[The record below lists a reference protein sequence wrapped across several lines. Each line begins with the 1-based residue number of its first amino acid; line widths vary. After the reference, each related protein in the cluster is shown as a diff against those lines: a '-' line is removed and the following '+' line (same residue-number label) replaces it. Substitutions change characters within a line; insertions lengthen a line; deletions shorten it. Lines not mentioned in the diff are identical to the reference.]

1 MSELRRIG
9 VRLMA
14 EGVDQYK
21 NDLRTASQEAR
32 TMAQETR
39 LAMAELGNN
48 ASATSKFQTEL
59 KSLERQYD
67 VQARKLKSLESAQKD
82 FSSNLKVTERNIKS
96 TSDAFSKSK
105 TTTDQLEKEYK
116 ELGNTMGWNATK
128 TKEAKKAWQ
137 ESKAE
142 TDALGNELSE
152 LEKTQANYNKELEKM
167 PGKINSAKIS
177 MAEMSNQAQKLTED
191 YVNAGGRFADTADKM
206 EKTGGKIKSVS
217 SAIGSVGSK
226 LTTSVTIPLVAMGA
240 AAATVGIQ
248 FEKQMSRVGAVAGA
262 TGSELEAMTEQAK
275 ELGASTAFSASEAA
289 QGMENL
295 ASAGFD
301 ASQIMATMPG
311 VLDLAAVSGGDVAL
325 ASEAAATA
333 INAFGLE
340 ASDSAHIADVFARAA
355 ADTNAEVGD
364 MAEAMK
370 YAAPMANT
378 LGLSIEDTAAAIG
391 IMSDAGIKGSQAGT
405 TLRGAFTRL
414 AKPTKQASDA
424 MAELGFNA
432 FDANGKV
439 KPMSQIMTEL
449 AGSMQGMTKEQQAQT
464 MATIF
469 GQEAM
474 SGMMALVEAG
484 GGKVDTLSRS
494 LENSAGAADK
504 MASAMQDN
512 VAGTI
517 EEMMGALE
525 TAGIEITEALAP
537 AITAVA
543 ENVTELVNSF
553 NELDDGTKQTILK
566 FLAFA
571 AATGPVLSGIGK
583 VGNGIG
589 TLYTG
594 GSKLVRMFGK
604 WEAGAK
610 LLGPATSSAGTA
622 LTTLAGGASTAAG
635 ASGVG
640 GLATALVTTLPWA
653 LGIAAVAMGGY
664 AAWKIWGED
673 AYKASQDTK
682 DFGGVVGEVG
692 REIITEFDEVNHQV
706 SSAHSEMA
714 TNAEEGAQK
723 AKEAYNGLVE
733 SVSEDLSK
741 VGKES
746 EETFN
751 KLPENVREVLK
762 TVNDDYQTG
771 LSTQQEIISSYQ
783 DNVNKIYDRASEER
797 RELTDAEKRFIA
809 DTAEEMYRIEIEN
822 ADMTSEEKIN
832 ALKAYNLEYEDMSR
846 ERLSNLISE
855 GDNRRRETRKQYD
868 NDLQALREWG
878 EEAGATTEEMLAA
891 ENQLKSKY
899 KAEQLHEAAMMVEQQ
914 RALGI
919 DEAQILENLRDSY
932 GEYGI
937 SIADVNKEIASSQ
950 EKTASLFA
958 VSTDEMSEAMR
969 KANDSWNN
977 MLFEHKIAEL
987 DTNAAETF
995 EEIASTQEGWE
1006 QLEYYAKNADID
1018 SNAKEFIGQAM
1029 ATNMAWF
1036 DLEWEEKQA
1045 LISSNVGE
1053 QAEAFL
1059 VNNGLWDSLDYK
1071 EQEAILNTNT
1081 SEELEQVLKDIDLW
1095 EQLDP
1100 TEKDAILTTTSGIAA
1115 QTYLDFLGIWDSIDP
1130 ENKEAILHSNSG
1142 EAMEQALIDA
1152 GVWDQLDWETKLAIV
1167 MTNSGQKIKEAL
1179 QDKEIWDGLEY
1190 ETKMMLAQSNMDEET
1205 LALMTYHDLWNS
1217 TEFLDKLAN
1226 IDTNAPDATQQVM
1239 DLIEQWTGS
1248 ELEEKNGQV
1257 TVTEFGVKETQQNLS
1272 DYNREVGL
1280 MTETKFGKV
1289 QVESNVDQHTPS
1301 IQEWNEEMQ
1310 ILPPNKTSVMFVQQ
1324 NASANSPAV
1333 ERWNQAQNNAKST
1346 STSATTSTNAPT
1358 PTAQVNAWNTAQG
1371 GTHST
1376 STSARTSTNAPT
1388 PTSQVNA
1395 WNTAQG
1401 NTHSTNTRATTSTNA
1416 SSNTGAVNDWTRS
1429 VNNAPAKKKSV
1440 FTTIYETVQKFIK
1453 GKATGDLS
1461 WEGGQVWLGDGGRRE
1476 PYLTPTGQFGVSGND
1491 WELHNLPKGTRI
1503 WPSRQAFRTSAN
1515 NNPSLAQ
1522 YLDALPKF
1530 AKGGRID
1537 SAYDGYTGL
1546 VGEAGPEIFQ
1556 IAQGKVS
1563 ITPISSN
1570 DRTKVLEA
1578 QTNNGSNI
1586 DMSDTNQ
1593 LLETLISLVAQGQ
1606 VINMDGRAVG
1616 NTIFPYIDET
1626 MNNKLNRSSVMGMG
1640 GN

>member
-21 NDLRTASQEAR
+21 NDLRTAGQEAR

-96 TSDAFSKSK
+96 TSEAFSKSK

-226 LTTSVTIPLVAMGA
+226 LTTSVTVPLVAMGT

-439 KPMSQIMTEL
+439 KPMSQIVTEL

-504 MASAMQDN
+504 MAKAMQDN

-543 ENVTELVNSF
+543 ENVTELVNNF

-610 LLGPATSSAGTA
+610 LLGPATSSAGNALANLASGASSAAGPSGIGKLVTA
-622 LTTLAGGASTAAG
+622 LSTN
-635 ASGVG
+635 
-640 GLATALVTTLPWA
+640 LPWA
-653 LGIAAVAMGGY
+653 LGVAAVAAGGW
-664 AAWKIWGED
+664 AVWKLWGENVH
-673 AYKASQDTK
+673 KAADQTNRFGMTVSDSTAQIIDDTNQMSLEMDNAISEMFSSGPEAVSGFQQHLNDFTSQSVEDIKQMTE
-682 DFGGVVGEVG
+682 DMSS
-692 REIITEFDEVNHQV
+692 EFD
-706 SSAHSEMA
+706 
-714 TNAEEGAQK
+714 
-723 AKEAYNGLVE
+723 
-733 SVSEDLSK
+733 
-741 VGKES
+741 
-746 EETFN
+746 
-751 KLPENVREVLK
+751 KLPENVQK
-762 TVNDDYQTG
+762 TLEEAEKRN
-771 LSTQQEIISSYQ
+771 STQSEKAIGKIEELAGKANEIIS
-783 DNVNKIYDRASEER
+783 KAIEEG
-797 RELTDAEKRFIA
+797 RELTNSELNQIENYYSQMAEIRNNA
-809 DTAEEMYRIEIEN
+809 LAEDSTAKSSARKALDNEMYSWSQEQLQARKKFLQEQTKADSDEYDEQLRILDEALASREISQDEYN
-822 ADMTSEEKIN
+822 TALGELNKGRREQIANTSADMIELMRVFGKSEEEIKN
-832 ALKAYNLEYEDMSR
+832 SLKQMGLSYEDGLSKL
-846 ERLSNLISE
+846 EELSNESVNTMAKVGE
-855 GDNRRRETRKQYD
+855 SMTKEAKEAGNAW
-868 NDLQALREWG
+868 NDLVTEMDLG
-878 EEAGATTEEMLAA
+878 EI
-891 ENQLKSKY
+891 NDKSK
-899 KAEQLHEAAMMVEQQ
+899 KALTEFA
-914 RALGI
+914 
-919 DEAQILENLRDSY
+919 
-932 GEYGI
+932 
-937 SIADVNKEIASSQ
+937 
-950 EKTASLFA
+950 KTE
-958 VSTDEMSEAMR
+958 DG
-969 KANDSWNN
+969 WNR
-977 MLFEHKIAEL
+977 L
-987 DTNAAETF
+987 TF
-995 EEIASTQEGWE
+995 I
-1006 QLEYYAKNADID
+1006 AKNADIND
-1018 SNAKEFIGQAM
+1018 NTREFIVNALQA
-1029 ATNMAWF
+1029 NG
-1036 DLEWEEKQA
+1036 EWEN
-1045 LISSNVGE
+1045 L
-1053 QAEAFL
+1053 
-1059 VNNGLWDSLDYK
+1059 SL
-1071 EQEAILNTNT
+1071 
-1081 SEELEQVLKDIDLW
+1081 EE
-1095 EQLDP
+1095 
-1100 TEKDAILTTTSGIAA
+1100 
-1115 QTYLDFLGIWDSIDP
+1115 
-1130 ENKEAILHSNSG
+1130 
-1142 EAMEQALIDA
+1142 
-1152 GVWDQLDWETKLAIV
+1152 KLAIV
-1167 MTNSGQKIKEAL
+1167 TTEGGAELREAL
-1179 QDKEIWDGLEY
+1179 EDAGKWDELEP
-1190 ETKMMLAQSNMDEET
+1190 EEQIFLASTNVDEVI
-1205 LALMTYHDLWNS
+1205 MTVGEAEGKWS
-1217 TEFLDKLAN
+1217 VTEFAEKLAKV
-1226 IDTNAPDATQQVM
+1226 DTNAPDAEAKVEA
-1239 DLIEQWTGS
+1239 LYEEWTGLDLTVKDGKIVVVEDGVS
-1248 ELEEKNGQV
+1248 EATQLARDYNEEVGKTPSRVDSSFFAKFIDEATLAKVQNWHE
-1257 TVTEFGVKETQQNLS
+1257 TVTKPSDGESTYYTQTPNIEGNIEEGKQWNETVDNAPAYTQSQVRTDVGNTHENTTSVSEFL
-1272 DYNREVGL
+1272 RALFGL
-1280 MTETKFGKV
+1280 PESK
-1289 QVESNVDQHTPS
+1289 ESNVHTSQNADENNPAVALWNS
-1301 IQEWNEEMQ
+1301 ITDSFKPKVVSAAE
-1310 ILPPNKTSVMFVQQ
+1310 TSQ

-1333 ERWNQAQNNAKST
+1333 ERWNQAQNNTKST

-1401 NTHSTNTRATTSTNA
+1401 KTHSTNTSATTSTNA

-1429 VNNAPAKKKSV
+1429 VNNAPSSKKSV

-1453 GKATGDLS
+1453 GKATGDSS
-1461 WEGGQVWLGDGGRRE
+1461 WEGGEVWLGDGGRRE
-1476 PYLTPTGQFGVSGND
+1476 PYLTPSGEFGVSGND
-1491 WELHNLPKGTRI
+1491 WELHNLPRGTRI

-1537 SAYDGYTGL
+1537 NAYEGYTGL

-1578 QTNNGSNI
+1578 QTNNATNV

-1593 LLETLISLVAQGQ
+1593 LLQTLISLVAQGQ
-1606 VINMDGRAVG
+1606 VINMDGRTVG
-1616 NTIFPYIDET
+1616 TTMFPYIDET
-1626 MNNKLNRSSVMGMG
+1626 MNKKLNRSSVMGMG

>member
-21 NDLRTASQEAR
+21 NDLRTAGQEAR

-67 VQARKLKSLESAQKD
+67 VQARKLKSLESSQKD

-105 TTTDQLEKEYK
+105 TITDQLEKEYK

-226 LTTSVTIPLVAMGA
+226 LTTSVTVPLVAMGT

-439 KPMSQIMTEL
+439 KPMSQIVTEL

-484 GGKVDTLSRS
+484 GGKVDTLSHS

-504 MASAMQDN
+504 MAKAMQDN

-553 NELDDGTKQTILK
+553 NELDDETQQTILK

-571 AATGPVLSGIGK
+571 AATGPLLSGIGK

-635 ASGVG
+635 SSGVG
-640 GLATALVTTLPWA
+640 GLATALATTLPWA
-653 LGIAAVAMGGY
+653 LGVAAVAAGGW
-664 AAWKIWGED
+664 AVWKLWGED
-673 AYKASQDTK
+673 AHKAADQTNRFGQALSDNTAQIIDDTNQMSLEMDNAISEMFNSGPEAVNGFQQHLNDFTSQSVEDIRQMTE
-682 DFGGVVGEVG
+682 DMSS
-692 REIITEFDEVNHQV
+692 EFD
-706 SSAHSEMA
+706 
-714 TNAEEGAQK
+714 
-723 AKEAYNGLVE
+723 
-733 SVSEDLSK
+733 
-741 VGKES
+741 
-746 EETFN
+746 
-751 KLPENVREVLK
+751 KLPENVQK
-762 TVNDDYQTG
+762 TLEEAEKRNSAQNEKAIG
-771 LSTQQEIISSYQ
+771 KIEELAGKANEIVSKAI
-783 DNVNKIYDRASEER
+783 EEG
-797 RELTDAEKRFIA
+797 RELTNSELNQIENYYSQMAEIRNNA
-809 DTAEEMYRIEIEN
+809 LAEDSTAKSSARKALDNEMYSWSQEQLQTRKKFLQEQTKADSDEYDEQLRILDEALASREISQDEYN
-822 ADMTSEEKIN
+822 TALGELNKGRREQIANTSADMIELMRVFGKSEEGIKN
-832 ALKAYNLEYEDMSR
+832 SLEQMGLNYEDGISKL
-846 ERLSNLISE
+846 EELSNESVNTMAKVSE
-855 GDNRRRETRKQYD
+855 SMTKEAKEAGNAW
-868 NDLQALREWG
+868 NDLVTEMDLGEINDKSKKALAEF
-878 EEAGATTEEMLAA
+878 AKTEDGW
-891 ENQLKSKY
+891 NQL
-899 KAEQLHEAAMMVEQQ
+899 
-914 RALGI
+914 
-919 DEAQILENLRDSY
+919 
-932 GEYGI
+932 
-937 SIADVNKEIASSQ
+937 
-950 EKTASLFA
+950 
-958 VSTDEMSEAMR
+958 
-969 KANDSWNN
+969 
-977 MLFEHKIAEL
+977 
-987 DTNAAETF
+987 TF
-995 EEIASTQEGWE
+995 I
-1006 QLEYYAKNADID
+1006 AKNADIND
-1018 SNAKEFIGQAM
+1018 NTREFIVNALQA
-1029 ATNMAWF
+1029 NG
-1036 DLEWEEKQA
+1036 EWEN
-1045 LISSNVGE
+1045 L
-1053 QAEAFL
+1053 
-1059 VNNGLWDSLDYK
+1059 SL
-1071 EQEAILNTNT
+1071 
-1081 SEELEQVLKDIDLW
+1081 EE
-1095 EQLDP
+1095 
-1100 TEKDAILTTTSGIAA
+1100 
-1115 QTYLDFLGIWDSIDP
+1115 
-1130 ENKEAILHSNSG
+1130 
-1142 EAMEQALIDA
+1142 
-1152 GVWDQLDWETKLAIV
+1152 KLAIV
-1167 MTNSGQKIKEAL
+1167 TTKGGAELREAL
-1179 QDKEIWDGLEY
+1179 EDAGKWDELEP
-1190 ETKMMLAQSNMDEET
+1190 EEQIFLASTNVDEVI
-1205 LALMTYHDLWNS
+1205 MTVGEAEGKWS
-1217 TEFLDKLAN
+1217 VTEFAEKLAK
-1226 IDTNAPDATQQVM
+1226 IDTNAPDAEAKVEA
-1239 DLIEQWTGS
+1239 LYEEWTGLDLTVKDGKIVVVEDGVS
-1248 ELEEKNGQV
+1248 EA
-1257 TVTEFGVKETQQNLS
+1257 TQLAR
-1272 DYNREVGL
+1272 DYNEEVGK
-1280 MTETKFGKV
+1280 TPSRVDSSFFAKFISEETLDKVKDWHEIITKPSDGESTYYTQTPNIEGNIEEGKQWNETVDNAPAYTQSQIQTDVGNTHENTTSVSEFIRALFGLPESK
-1289 QVESNVDQHTPS
+1289 ESNVHTSQNADENNGAVALWNS
-1301 IQEWNEEMQ
+1301 ITDAFKPKVVSAAE
-1310 ILPPNKTSVMFVQQ
+1310 TSQ

-1346 STSATTSTNAPT
+1346 STSAITSTNAPT

-1429 VNNAPAKKKSV
+1429 VNNAPSSKKSV

-1453 GKATGDLS
+1453 GKATGDPS
-1461 WEGGQVWLGDGGRRE
+1461 WEGGEVWLGDGGRRE
-1476 PYLTPTGQFGVSGND
+1476 PYLMPSGQFGVSGND
-1491 WELHNLPKGTRI
+1491 WELHNLPRGTRI
-1503 WPSRQAFRTSAN
+1503 WPSRQAFRTSVN
-1515 NNPSLAQ
+1515 NNTSLAQ

-1537 SAYDGYTGL
+1537 NAYEGYTGL

-1578 QTNNGSNI
+1578 QTNNGSNV

-1606 VINMDGRAVG
+1606 VISMDGRAVG

>member
-1 MSELRRIG
+1 
-9 VRLMA
+9 
-14 EGVDQYK
+14 
-21 NDLRTASQEAR
+21 
-32 TMAQETR
+32 
-39 LAMAELGNN
+39 
-48 ASATSKFQTEL
+48 
-59 KSLERQYD
+59 
-67 VQARKLKSLESAQKD
+67 
-82 FSSNLKVTERNIKS
+82 
-96 TSDAFSKSK
+96 
-105 TTTDQLEKEYK
+105 
-116 ELGNTMGWNATK
+116 
-128 TKEAKKAWQ
+128 
-137 ESKAE
+137 
-142 TDALGNELSE
+142 
-152 LEKTQANYNKELEKM
+152 
-167 PGKINSAKIS
+167 
-177 MAEMSNQAQKLTED
+177 
-191 YVNAGGRFADTADKM
+191 
-206 EKTGGKIKSVS
+206 
-217 SAIGSVGSK
+217 
-226 LTTSVTIPLVAMGA
+226 
-240 AAATVGIQ
+240 
-248 FEKQMSRVGAVAGA
+248 
-262 TGSELEAMTEQAK
+262 
-275 ELGASTAFSASEAA
+275 
-289 QGMENL
+289 
-295 ASAGFD
+295 
-301 ASQIMATMPG
+301 
-311 VLDLAAVSGGDVAL
+311 
-325 ASEAAATA
+325 
-333 INAFGLE
+333 
-340 ASDSAHIADVFARAA
+340 
-355 ADTNAEVGD
+355 
-364 MAEAMK
+364 
-370 YAAPMANT
+370 
-378 LGLSIEDTAAAIG
+378 
-391 IMSDAGIKGSQAGT
+391 
-405 TLRGAFTRL
+405 
-414 AKPTKQASDA
+414 
-424 MAELGFNA
+424 
-432 FDANGKV
+432 
-439 KPMSQIMTEL
+439 
-449 AGSMQGMTKEQQAQT
+449 
-464 MATIF
+464 
-469 GQEAM
+469 
-474 SGMMALVEAG
+474 
-484 GGKVDTLSRS
+484 
-494 LENSAGAADK
+494 
-504 MASAMQDN
+504 
-512 VAGTI
+512 
-517 EEMMGALE
+517 
-525 TAGIEITEALAP
+525 
-537 AITAVA
+537 
-543 ENVTELVNSF
+543 
-553 NELDDGTKQTILK
+553 
-566 FLAFA
+566 
-571 AATGPVLSGIGK
+571 
-583 VGNGIG
+583 
-589 TLYTG
+589 
-594 GSKLVRMFGK
+594 
-604 WEAGAK
+604 
-610 LLGPATSSAGTA
+610 
-622 LTTLAGGASTAAG
+622 
-635 ASGVG
+635 
-640 GLATALVTTLPWA
+640 
-653 LGIAAVAMGGY
+653 MGGY